1 MVRIRRH
8 CLRFLSDRSLDGSTC
23 RTQFRP
29 LHDFGLRV
37 GGASYIVSNIV
48 YLRFARQSL
57 HGQDE
62 TEQVQWR
69 ELNISGE
76 GCPNVT
82 DSLDVIQT

>member
-1 MVRIRRH
+1 MTALWKSIRLLIGSQRVLKKFS
-8 CLRFLSDRSLDGSTC
+8 CRDFKRDGKVVFA
-23 RTQFRP
+23 RW
-29 LHDFGLRV
+29 FGLLC
-37 GGASYIVSNIV
+37 S
-48 YLRFARQSL
+48 LCRFARQSL